1 MHLCIKVDHE
11 DMRNTDTASGLR
23 ECNML
28 VTHVVSYYADDMQ
41 ATSTI

>member
-1 MHLCIKVDHE
+1 MHLRIKVDRE
-11 DMRNTDTASGLR
+11 DMHNTNTASGLR

-28 VTHVVSYYADDMQ
+28 VTHVVSYYADDTQ